1 VTEGHSEKT
10 LAVYDTK
17 LHVMTEGDSFDIET
31 RRPTSFGAIQ
41 HIRTLE
47 AAVAKSG

>member
-1 VTEGHSEKT
+1 V
-10 LAVYDTK
+10 K
-17 LHVMTEGDSFDIET
+17 LHVLTEGDAFDFNT

-47 AAVAKSG
+47 AAVPSSH